1 MRAVVFEAFGDV
13 PEVQEVPAPTAPPGG
28 VVVAVEATG
37 LCRSDWHALVG
48 HDDDVT
54 LPHVPGHEFAGRVH
68 AIGVGVTGF
77 EVGQRVTAPFVY
89 ACGVC
94 PPCRQGDGQV
104 CLDQRQP
111 GFTRWGSFAEHV
123 VVERAMVNLVA
134 LPDEV
139 PMDVAAILGCRFGT
153 SFRAVTQVGR
163 VRAGEWVAVHGC
175 GGVGLSAVAI
185 AVAAGARVIAVDV
198 SPFALELARRLGAE
212 SVVRAQRAEKP
223 EAPVVGDGQVDA
235 LAKAVGVAVGG
246 KKPVRPAPDAS
257 VTSAPTLATNVPHL
271 IRDLTGGGAHL
282 SLDALGSEE
291 TCANS
296 ILSLR
301 PRGRHVQV
309 GLLPDALG
317 RPAVP
322 MQTVIGRELEVLGSH
337 GLAAHAYPQLL
348 ALVAAGRLDP
358 SALITTRLSL
368 AEAGEALAA
377 MGERPPN
384 GVAVIDPRV

>member
-1 MRAVVFEAFGDV
+1 VRAVVFEAFGDV
-13 PEVQEVPAPTAPPGG
+13 PEVREVPDPQAPPGG

-37 LCRSDWHALVG
+37 LCRSDWHALAG
-48 HDDDVT
+48 HDEDVT

-68 AIGVGVTGF
+68 AIGEGVTGF
-77 EVGQRVTAPFVY
+77 GIGQRVTAPFVY

-111 GFTRWGSFAEHV
+111 GFTRWGSFAEYV
-123 VVERAMVNLVA
+123 VVERAMVNLIA
-134 LPDEV
+134 LPDQV
-139 PMDVAAILGCRFGT
+139 AMAVAAILGCRFGT

-198 SPFALELARRLGAE
+198 SPFALELARKLGAE
-212 SVVRAQRAEKP
+212 SVVRAQRAERP
-223 EAPVVGDGQVDA
+223 EVPVAGDGQVDA

-246 KKPVRPAPDAS
+246 KKPVRPEPLVAPAATPAS
-257 VTSAPTLATNVPHL
+257 NVPHL
-271 IRDLTGGGAHL
+271 IRELTGGGAHL

-309 GLLPDALG
+309 GLLPPALG
-317 RPAVP
+317 LPAVP
-322 MQTVIGRELEVLGSH
+322 MHTVIGRELEVLGSH

-348 ALVAAGRLDP
+348 ALVASGRLDP
-358 SALITTRLSL
+358 AALVTTRLGL

-377 MGERPPN
+377 MAERPPR